1 MFQGYTQGA
10 IDFLWNLCF
19 NNERPWFQAH
29 KEEFL
34 ELVDRP
40 TRELAAQLTQEMT
53 DAFPELG
60 LELKVSRIYRD
71 ARRLFGRGPYK
82 DHLWFS
88 LRKPGEHDGAIP
100 CFWFEIAPNHYGY
113 GMGCWDM
120 PPVTMAKL
128 RARIDRDRKPVEKL
142 ARAVEK
148 RGEFR
153 LEGQE
158 YKRPKGDP
166 GPLLYPWYNRKGLAL
181 SWEQNWGGTLYT
193 PALVQE
199 VVEGFQFLAP
209 YYELLDRLA
218 AEEQI

>member
-1 MFQGYTQGA
+1 MG
-10 IDFLWNLCF
+10 LNL
-19 NNERPWFQAH
+19 H
-29 KEEFL
+29 
-34 ELVDRP
+34 
-40 TRELAAQLTQEMT
+40 
-53 DAFPELG
+53 
-60 LELKVSRIYRD
+60 VSRIYRD
-71 ARRLFGRGPYK
+71 ARRLHGRGPYK
-82 DHLWFS
+82 DHMWFV
-88 LRKPGEHDGAIP
+88 LRRPGESWTVRPA
-100 CFWFEIAPNHYGY
+100 FYFEVAPESYAM
-113 GMGCWDM
+113 GMGCYDA
-120 PPVTMAKL
+120 PPAMMARL
-128 RARIDRDRKPVEKL
+128 RARIDQDPKPLEKL
-142 ARAVEK
+142 AR
-148 RGEFR
+148 RLNRQDRFR